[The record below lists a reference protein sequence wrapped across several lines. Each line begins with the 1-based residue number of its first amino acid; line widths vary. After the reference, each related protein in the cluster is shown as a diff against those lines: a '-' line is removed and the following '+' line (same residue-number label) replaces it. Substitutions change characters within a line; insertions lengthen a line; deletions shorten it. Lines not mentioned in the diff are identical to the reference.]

1 VPKLPRLRAIR
12 HRKALSQ
19 RDLAA
24 AAGVTPATIARLESG
39 EVDARH
45 VTVRKL
51 ARALGV
57 EPADLMEPLDR

>member
-1 VPKLPRLRAIR
+1 MPKLPRLRVLR
-12 HRKALSQ
+12 QRRALSQ

-24 AAGVTPATIARLESG
+24 LAGVTPATIARLESG

-51 ARALGV
+51 ASALKV
-57 EPADLMEPLDR
+57 EPSDLMGPME